1 MCFYFLVVFIF
12 FIFSNEFE
20 VCRSCDCDF
29 VTIENSYGD
38 LDTGSKACGR
48 YSRNHIEYSNQVRGK
63 APAQSSTADDLYIR
77 IKTDDTVHYKGIN
90 ISYIVKSDS
99 SKLQQMTTF
108 LHSYLEIYRF
118 LMERMCNICRVSS
131 TKQGDSVESFPKS
144 NIRLPSNA
152 SCD

>member
-1 MCFYFLVVFIF
+1 M
-12 FIFSNEFE
+12 
-20 VCRSCDCDF
+20 CRSCDCDF
-29 VTIENSYGD
+29 VKIEKSYND
-38 LDTGSKACGR
+38 LITQDQGCGR

-63 APAQSSTADDLYIR
+63 APAQSIPDNSPSIADDLYIS

-131 TKQGDSVESFPKS
+131 TKQGNSVESFPES

-152 SCD
+152 SSD

>member
-1 MCFYFLVVFIF
+1 M
-12 FIFSNEFE
+12 
-20 VCRSCDCDF
+20 CRSCDCDF
-29 VTIENSYGD
+29 VKIEKSYND
-38 LDTGSKACGR
+38 LITQDQGCGR

-63 APAQSSTADDLYIR
+63 APAQSIPDNSPSTADDLYIS

-131 TKQGDSVESFPKS
+131 TKQGNSVESFPES

>member
-1 MCFYFLVVFIF
+1 M
-12 FIFSNEFE
+12 
-20 VCRSCDCDF
+20 CRSCDCDF
-29 VTIENSYGD
+29 VKIEKSYND
-38 LDTGSKACGR
+38 LITQDQGCGR

-63 APAQSSTADDLYIR
+63 APAQSIPDNSLSTADDLYIS

-131 TKQGDSVESFPKS
+131 TKQGNSVESFPES